1 MCDKCATYIPVIILI
16 VDSGF
21 GDAVGCVESDISDDT
36 QKITSLG
43 GCLMLNDAAVCGGRV
58 RLNIFVMVW
67 SDMWK

>member
-21 GDAVGCVESDISDDT
+21 GDAVGCVEYDISDDT

-43 GCLMLNDAAVCGGRV
+43 G
-58 RLNIFVMVW
+58 
-67 SDMWK
+67 